1 MIEMRK
7 IRERI
12 REAVSHLHGL
22 DDQLA
27 ELAERL
33 RLPPDAE
40 QMWESRI
47 PTSFSA
53 NLYAALEAVRSECL
67 QDAAATLL
75 KAVRQTDASLHREWL
90 AREREWHTHELRAA
104 TAAQGEVPS

>member
-1 MIEMRK
+1 MIRE

-12 REAVSHLHGL
+12 REAVSHLYGL

-33 RLPPDAE
+33 ILPPDAE
-40 QMWESRI
+40 EMWESRI
-47 PTSFSA
+47 PTSFPT

-75 KAVRQTDASLHREWL
+75 KAVRQTDASLRREWL
-90 AREREWHTHELRAA
+90 AREREWCTHKLRAA
-104 TAAQGEVPS
+104 AANHRDEVPS